1 MADWSLPT
9 LSSLYTAFRQIIS
22 DRLDDAAKWF
32 DSESVAAT
40 NIPAGTKRW
49 NSSASKFEE
58 WDGSSW
64 DNLAETYGISI
75 SGNAITATTAA
86 TASNANNLGGS
97 PKSYFQQA
105 LGFTPIN
112 KGGDTISNT
121 THVFVC
127 NNIAIGNSLGSYDG
141 LEFRG
146 HASGGAAFITFNR
159 PGSMGCYFGLDID
172 NQLKYGG
179 LSLGNNSY
187 KIWNE
192 NNDGAGSGLDA
203 DLLDGQ
209 HASAFAEAGHVHGN
223 YVPVDAGWIGVG
235 AFVAR
240 DTGSNITPGSVY
252 TLDGWPGTYRCLGR
266 TGTNYSGGLYYF
278 SLFQRIA

>member
-32 DSESVAAT
+32 DSGSVTAT

-49 NSSASKFEE
+49 NSTASKFEE

-75 SGNAITATTAA
+75 SGNAATATTAA

-112 KGGDTISNT
+112 KGGDIISDTI
-121 THVFVC
+121 HVFEC
-127 NNIAIGNSLGSYDG
+127 NNIAIGNSTDSRYG
-141 LEFRG
+141 LESRG
-146 HASGGAAFITFNR
+146 HASGGAAFITLHR
-159 PGSMGCYFGLDID
+159 PNNFACYFGLDTD

-179 LSLGNNSY
+179 FSLGNNSY
-187 KIWNE
+187 KIWNQ

-203 DLLDGQ
+203 DLLDGK
-209 HASAFAEAGHVHGN
+209 HASDFAAAGHSHA
-223 YVPVDAGWIGVG
+223 YVPTSIA
-235 AFVAR
+235 A
-240 DTGSNITPGSVY
+240 
-252 TLDGWPGTYRCLGR
+252 
-266 TGTNYSGGLYYF
+266 GGLYSYTSITGGSGDF
-278 SLFQRIA
+278 TKGGLYGLYGESGTWRCMSETYIGVSSIILYLLRREA

>member
-32 DSESVAAT
+32 DSGSVTAT

-49 NSSASKFEE
+49 NSTASKFEE

-75 SGNAITATTAA
+75 SGNAATATTAA

-112 KGGDTISNT
+112 KGGDIISDTI
-121 THVFVC
+121 HVFEC
-127 NNIAIGNSLGSYDG
+127 NNIAIGNSTDSRYG
-141 LEFRG
+141 LESRG
-146 HASGGAAFITFNR
+146 HASGGAAFITLHR
-159 PGSMGCYFGLDID
+159 PNNFACYFGLDTD

-179 LSLGNNSY
+179 FSLGNNSY
-187 KIWNE
+187 KIWNQ

-203 DLLDGQ
+203 DLLDGK
-209 HASAFAEAGHVHGN
+209 HASDFAARLPLAGDIESYHIDHSTVQYTVNGN
-223 YVPVDAGWIGVG
+223 Y
-235 AFVAR
+235 
-240 DTGSNITPGSVY
+240 TPE
-252 TLDGWPGTYRCLGR
+252 GR
-266 TGTNYSGGLYYF
+266 TGVWRCMSCDPAWAGGIYT
-278 SLFQRIA
+278 SLFLRLS